1 MTIIPTILRK
11 EIRLFET
18 THDYEI
24 KLKLIKS
31 LSYNGISDCFMNED
45 NILFIKRNL
54 LFLFKNW

>member
-45 NILFIKRNL
+45 NILI
-54 LFLFKNW
+54 